1 MDNKSV
7 MRLNS
12 LSINNFRCFQSCKV
26 ESFGSEV
33 TIFIG
38 KNGAGKTTLLNAIK
52 KSLSFIFADYNELKS
67 ITNGVKGVK
76 IHQFCSLD
84 GYYNW
89 NQLEYTYPISIIA
102 DGGFQDSSLPQWEL
116 TKKSEGG
123 GLSTSLYKN
132 ALVEFYQRYKSTSRY
147 PLLAYYSD
155 SFPHIGTRIS
165 PYAKRILNSGRP
177 IPKAF
182 GYYQWGEDTS
192 CSEIWEIR
200 WRNAFQNY
208 NALVTNK
215 QNLESQLQ
223 ATKRL
228 ILLEKSK
235 KPKNVNTQVLL
246 DLESLTT
253 DLSAKISDIDVDIL
267 NWYQEKEYIL
277 DILKEFINAKENNF
291 ISIKDIFL
299 EYRNESAFL
308 VAKFEDG
315 SQRTFQELPAGF
327 KRLLSIVLDIG
338 YRAFL
343 LTRGKGVP
351 SGIVMIDEIDL
362 HLHPSLEQN
371 VVERFSQTFPQ
382 IQFIITT
389 HSPLVISNFRQDD
402 NNKIIVMKEYGNEF
416 SNYQMPNLYGVDY
429 STVVRDVME
438 VESAPSEI
446 QEMVNDY
453 LYLLEK
459 KELKKAEF
467 FLQNISS
474 KYGAQLESK
483 VKIMAKQQLNLFE

>member
-1 MDNKSV
+1 MDNQSV
-7 MRLNS
+7 MRLKS
-12 LSINNFRCFQSCKV
+12 LEINNFRCFQSYKI
-26 ESFGSEV
+26 EDFGSEV

-38 KNGAGKTTLLNAIK
+38 KNGAGKTTLLNAAK
-52 KSLSFIFADYNELKS
+52 KCLSFIFADYKDIKS

-76 IHQFCSLD
+76 VHQFCSLD

-89 NQLEYTYPISIIA
+89 QQLEYTYPISIIA
-102 DGGFQDSSLPQWEL
+102 YGNFQDTLLPRWEL

-123 GLSTSLYKN
+123 GLSTSLYKE
-132 ALVEFYQRYKSTSRY
+132 ALIEFYQRYKLASKY

-165 PYAKRILNSGRP
+165 PYAKRILKSGRP
-177 IPKAF
+177 IPRAF

-215 QNLESQLQ
+215 QNLELQLGELYRQ
-223 ATKRL
+223 V
-228 ILLEKSK
+228 LLEKSRVA
-235 KPKNVNTQVLL
+235 KNKDPQVLL
-246 DLESLTT
+246 DLESSTS
-253 DLSAKISDIDVDIL
+253 DIRSKISDIDISVL
-267 NWYQEKEYIL
+267 NWNQEKEYIL
-277 DILKEFINAKENNF
+277 NIIKNFINVKEDNF
-291 ISIKDIFL
+291 IDIKDIFL
-299 EYRNESAFL
+299 EYRSESAFL
-308 VAKFEDG
+308 VAKFKDG

-343 LTRGKGVP
+343 LTRGEEMP

-371 VVERFSQTFPQ
+371 VVERFKQTFPQ

-429 STVVRDVME
+429 STVVRDAME

-446 QEMVNDY
+446 QEMVNDF

-459 KELKKAEF
+459 KELKRAES
-467 FLQNISS
+467 FLRNISS
-474 KYGAQLESK
+474 KYGAQLEGK
-483 VKIMAKQQLNLFE
+483 VKIMAKQQLDLFE